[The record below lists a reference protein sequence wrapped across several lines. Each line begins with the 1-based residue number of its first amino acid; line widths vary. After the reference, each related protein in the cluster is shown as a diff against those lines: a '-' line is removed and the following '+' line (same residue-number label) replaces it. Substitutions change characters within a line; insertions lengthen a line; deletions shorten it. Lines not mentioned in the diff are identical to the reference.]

1 MPDLG
6 LDPDNKD
13 APIKIAQITFAY
25 NNSSIITDLTKRG
38 TLIKTEKWQKVA
50 ELNQTILTKIQDK
63 KTLDLLQT
71 PCSVFATFESEEG
84 VNRALKWDQEPQ
96 YKFCGQELELQAA
109 SEPTDIIWENRHFK
123 PYQRSIKKLIVYG
136 VIVVMLAISGAI
148 IYKFTMVSLASKLKY
163 PKVNCANFANE
174 YDGRALQW

>member
-63 KTLDLLQT
+63 KILDLLQT

-96 YKFCGQELELQAA
+96 YKFCGQELEL
-109 SEPTDIIWENRHFK
+109 
-123 PYQRSIKKLIVYG
+123 
-136 VIVVMLAISGAI
+136 
-148 IYKFTMVSLASKLKY
+148 
-163 PKVNCANFANE
+163 
-174 YDGRALQW
+174 